1 MNKRYVMKTIEE
13 LQYDL
18 ENDYT
23 ETKLFDDISR
33 AEKLFGKDVP
43 AIHDCVEEVQHFNG
57 TIRRNAQIVVDLLEV
72 ALSEQASLSYD
83 LVDFQIDDN
92 EFNKLVEQAF
102 QYYKEARIDTAT
114 EKIWDAFERIKT
126 FYKQYDKKGSITK
139 LIDIVSKNNA
149 EYREMV
155 EEEFTSL
162 TKLGNDFRIR
172 HHETNK
178 KDICCKEHYDYLFHR
193 CIAVLRLVTSVLREN
208 SLNEI
213 GRAHV

>member
-1 MNKRYVMKTIEE
+1 MNKRYVTKTIAE

-83 LVDFQIDDN
+83 LVDFQIDDH

-208 SLNEI
+208 SLNEN
-213 GRAHV
+213 G

>member
-1 MNKRYVMKTIEE
+1 MKTIAE

-83 LVDFQIDDN
+83 LVDFQIDDH

-155 EEEFTSL
+155 EDEFTSL

-208 SLNEI
+208 SLNEN
-213 GRAHV
+213 G

>member
-1 MNKRYVMKTIEE
+1 MNKRYVMKTIAE

-43 AIHDCVEEVQHFNG
+43 AIHHCVEEVQRFNG

-83 LVDFQIDDN
+83 LVDFQIDDH

-208 SLNEI
+208 SLNEN
-213 GRAHV
+213 G

>member
-1 MNKRYVMKTIEE
+1 MNKRYVMKTIAE

-83 LVDFQIDDN
+83 LVDFQIDDH
-92 EFNKLVEQAF
+92 EFNKLIEQAF

-208 SLNEI
+208 SLNEN
-213 GRAHV
+213 G

>member
-1 MNKRYVMKTIEE
+1 MNKRYVMKTIAE

-83 LVDFQIDDN
+83 LMDFQIDDH

-208 SLNEI
+208 SLNEN
-213 GRAHV
+213 G

>member
-1 MNKRYVMKTIEE
+1 MNKRYVMKTIAE

-83 LVDFQIDDN
+83 LVDFQIDDH

-193 CIAVLRLVTSVLREN
+193 CIAVLQLVTSVLREN
-208 SLNEI
+208 SLNEN
-213 GRAHV
+213 G

>member
-72 ALSEQASLSYD
+72 ALSERASLSYD
-83 LVDFQIDDN
+83 LVDFQIDDH

-208 SLNEI
+208 SLNEN
-213 GRAHV
+213 G

>member
-1 MNKRYVMKTIEE
+1 MNKRYVMKTIAE

-72 ALSEQASLSYD
+72 AMSEQASLSYD
-83 LVDFQIDDN
+83 LVDFQIDDH

-155 EEEFTSL
+155 EEEFTTL

-208 SLNEI
+208 SLNEN
-213 GRAHV
+213 G

>member
-1 MNKRYVMKTIEE
+1 MNKRYVMKTIAE

-83 LVDFQIDDN
+83 LVDLQIDDN

-149 EYREMV
+149 EYRKMV

-208 SLNEI
+208 SLNEN
-213 GRAHV
+213 G

>member
-1 MNKRYVMKTIEE
+1 MNKRYVMKTIAE

-83 LVDFQIDDN
+83 LVDFQIDDH

-102 QYYKEARIDTAT
+102 QYYKESRIDTAT

-208 SLNEI
+208 SLNEN
-213 GRAHV
+213 G

>member
-83 LVDFQIDDN
+83 LVDFQIDDH

-155 EEEFTSL
+155 EDEFTSL

-178 KDICCKEHYDYLFHR
+178 KDICGKEHYDYLFHR

-208 SLNEI
+208 SLNEN
-213 GRAHV
+213 G

>member
-1 MNKRYVMKTIEE
+1 MNKRYVMKTIVE

-83 LVDFQIDDN
+83 LVDFQIDDH

-208 SLNEI
+208 SLNEN
-213 GRAHV
+213 G

>member
-114 EKIWDAFERIKT
+114 EKIWDVFERIKT

-139 LIDIVSKNNA
+139 LIGIVSKNNA

-208 SLNEI
+208 SLNEN
-213 GRAHV
+213 G

>member
-1 MNKRYVMKTIEE
+1 MNKQYVMKTIAD

-43 AIHDCVEEVQHFNG
+43 AIHDCVEEVRRFNG

-83 LVDFQIDDN
+83 LVDFQIADH

-102 QYYKEARIDTAT
+102 QYYKEARMDTAT

-126 FYKQYDKKGSITK
+126 FYKQCDKKGSITK

-149 EYREMV
+149 EYREML

-178 KDICCKEHYDYLFHR
+178 KDIRCKEHYDYLFHR
-193 CIAVLRLVTSVLREN
+193 CIAALRLVTSVLREN
-208 SLNEI
+208 SLNEN
-213 GRAHV
+213 G

>member
-1 MNKRYVMKTIEE
+1 MNKRYVMKTIAE

-72 ALSEQASLSYD
+72 AMSEQASLSYD
-83 LVDFQIDDN
+83 LVDFQIDDH

-102 QYYKEARIDTAT
+102 QYYKEARIDRAT

-208 SLNEI
+208 SLNEN
-213 GRAHV
+213 G

>member
-1 MNKRYVMKTIEE
+1 MNKRYVMKTIAE

-72 ALSEQASLSYD
+72 AMSEQASLSYD
-83 LVDFQIDDN
+83 LVDFQIDDH

-178 KDICCKEHYDYLFHR
+178 KDICCKEHYDYLFLR

-208 SLNEI
+208 SLNEN
-213 GRAHV
+213 G

>member
-1 MNKRYVMKTIEE
+1 MNKRYVMKTIAE

-43 AIHDCVEEVQHFNG
+43 AIYDCVEEVQHFNG

-83 LVDFQIDDN
+83 LVDFQIDDH

-155 EEEFTSL
+155 EDEFTSL

-208 SLNEI
+208 SLNEN
-213 GRAHV
+213 G

>member
-1 MNKRYVMKTIEE
+1 MNKRYVMKTIKE

-208 SLNEI
+208 SLNEN
-213 GRAHV
+213 G

>member
-83 LVDFQIDDN
+83 LVDLQIDDN

-208 SLNEI
+208 SLNEN
-213 GRAHV
+213 G

>member
-172 HHETNK
+172 HYETNK

-208 SLNEI
+208 SLNEN
-213 GRAHV
+213 G

>member
-1 MNKRYVMKTIEE
+1 MNKRYVMKTIAE

-83 LVDFQIDDN
+83 LVDFQIDDH
-92 EFNKLVEQAF
+92 EFNQLVEQAF

-208 SLNEI
+208 SLNEN
-213 GRAHV
+213 G

>member
-1 MNKRYVMKTIEE
+1 MNKRYVMKTIVE

-72 ALSEQASLSYD
+72 AMSEQASLSYD
-83 LVDFQIDDN
+83 LVDFQIDDH

-208 SLNEI
+208 SLNEN
-213 GRAHV
+213 G

>member
-1 MNKRYVMKTIEE
+1 MNKRYAMKTIAE

-23 ETKLFDDISR
+23 ETKLFDNISR

-83 LVDFQIDDN
+83 LVDFQIDDH

-208 SLNEI
+208 SLNEN
-213 GRAHV
+213 G

>member
-1 MNKRYVMKTIEE
+1 MNKRYVMKTIAE

-57 TIRRNAQIVVDLLEV
+57 TIRRTAHIVVDLLEV
-72 ALSEQASLSYD
+72 AMSEQASLSYD
-83 LVDFQIDDN
+83 LVDFQIDDH

-208 SLNEI
+208 SLNEN
-213 GRAHV
+213 G

>member
-1 MNKRYVMKTIEE
+1 MNKRYVMKTIGE

-72 ALSEQASLSYD
+72 AMSEQASLSYD
-83 LVDFQIDDN
+83 LVDFQIDDH

-208 SLNEI
+208 SLNEN
-213 GRAHV
+213 G

>member
-57 TIRRNAQIVVDLLEV
+57 IIRRNAQIVVDLLEV

-114 EKIWDAFERIKT
+114 EKIWDAFEGIKT

-155 EEEFTSL
+155 EEEFPSL

-208 SLNEI
+208 SLNEN
-213 GRAHV
+213 G

>member
-1 MNKRYVMKTIEE
+1 MNKQYVMKTIAD

-43 AIHDCVEEVQHFNG
+43 AIHDCVEEGRRFNG

-83 LVDFQIDDN
+83 LVDFQIADH

-102 QYYKEARIDTAT
+102 QYYKEARMDTAT

-126 FYKQYDKKGSITK
+126 FYKQCDKKGSITK

-149 EYREMV
+149 EYREML

-178 KDICCKEHYDYLFHR
+178 KDIRCKEHYDYLFHR
-193 CIAVLRLVTSVLREN
+193 CIAALRLVTSVLREN
-208 SLNEI
+208 SLNEN
-213 GRAHV
+213 G

>member
-72 ALSEQASLSYD
+72 AMSEQASLSYD

-139 LIDIVSKNNA
+139 LIDIVSKKNA

-193 CIAVLRLVTSVLREN
+193 FIAVLRLVTSVLREN
-208 SLNEI
+208 SLNEN
-213 GRAHV
+213 G

>member
-1 MNKRYVMKTIEE
+1 MNKRYVMKTIAE

-18 ENDYT
+18 GNDYT

-83 LVDFQIDDN
+83 LVDFQIDDH

-208 SLNEI
+208 SLNEN
-213 GRAHV
+213 G

>member
-1 MNKRYVMKTIEE
+1 MNKRYVMKTIAE

-33 AEKLFGKDVP
+33 AEKLFGKDVS

-72 ALSEQASLSYD
+72 AMSEQASLSYD
-83 LVDFQIDDN
+83 LVDFQIDDH

-155 EEEFTSL
+155 EKEFTSL

-208 SLNEI
+208 SLNEN
-213 GRAHV
+213 G

>member
-57 TIRRNAQIVVDLLEV
+57 TIRRNAQIVIDLLEV

-208 SLNEI
+208 SLNEN
-213 GRAHV
+213 G

>member
-1 MNKRYVMKTIEE
+1 MNKRYVMKTIAE

-72 ALSEQASLSYD
+72 AMSEQASLSYD
-83 LVDFQIDDN
+83 LVDFQIDDH

-208 SLNEI
+208 SLKEN
-213 GRAHV
+213 G

>member
-1 MNKRYVMKTIEE
+1 MNKRYVMKTIAE

-43 AIHDCVEEVQHFNG
+43 AIHDCVAEVQHFNG

-83 LVDFQIDDN
+83 LVDFQIDDH

-208 SLNEI
+208 SLNEN
-213 GRAHV
+213 G

>member
-1 MNKRYVMKTIEE
+1 MNKRYVMKTIAE

-83 LVDFQIDDN
+83 LVDFQIDDH

-126 FYKQYDKKGSITK
+126 LYKQYDKKGSITK

-155 EEEFTSL
+155 EDEFTSL

-208 SLNEI
+208 SLNEN
-213 GRAHV
+213 G

>member
-1 MNKRYVMKTIEE
+1 MNKQYVMKTIAE

-83 LVDFQIDDN
+83 LVDFQIDDH

-208 SLNEI
+208 SLNEN
-213 GRAHV
+213 G

>member
-1 MNKRYVMKTIEE
+1 MNKRYVMKTIAE

-83 LVDFQIDDN
+83 LVDFQIDDH

-178 KDICCKEHYDYLFHR
+178 KDICCEEHYDYLFHR

-208 SLNEI
+208 SLNEN
-213 GRAHV
+213 G